1 MPWAISFLSPPEVA
15 TVIGALSR
23 GAVAVMPWVCLMPV
37 ISAGVNESVVRTTK
51 SIGRWV
57 SISEVIDSRAEV
69 MPVTNSTSTVTPISR
84 DVAVAAV
91 RSGFRIEFAAASSVV
106 GPSREINM
114 PTRWM
119 SGGNTTAPS
128 MSTPTRHTMPAP
140 IPRKIA
146 ASPPVPRADSTRP
159 ATPAPARRL
168 PRMIR
173 ARGTVPWVVAS
184 MGCSAVIGRTWV
196 AFRAAP

>member
-1 MPWAISFLSPPEVA
+1 M
-15 TVIGALSR
+15 IGALSR
-23 GAVAVMPWVCLMPV
+23 DAVAVMPWVCLIPV

-57 SISEVIDSRAEV
+57 SISEVIDTRVEV
-69 MPVTNSTSTVTPISR
+69 IPVTNSTSTVTPISK

-106 GPSREINM
+106 GPSGEISM
-114 PTRWM
+114 PTRWI
-119 SGGNTTAPS
+119 SGGSTTAPS
-128 MSTPTRHTMPAP
+128 MSTPTRQTMPAP

-146 ASPPVPRADSTRP
+146 ASPPVPRAASTRP
-159 ATPAPARRL
+159 ATPASTRRL

-173 ARGTVPWVVAS
+173 ARGTVFWVVAS